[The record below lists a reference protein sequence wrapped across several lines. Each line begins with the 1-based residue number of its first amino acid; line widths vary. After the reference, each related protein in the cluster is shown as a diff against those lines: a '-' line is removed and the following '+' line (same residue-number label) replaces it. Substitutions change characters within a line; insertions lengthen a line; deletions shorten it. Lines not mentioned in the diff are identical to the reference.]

1 MKVSEM
7 AQILNAIKSMH
18 KEELN
23 CVVNAV
29 NEARRRVSVYAST
42 NFTVGQQVEFGR
54 PNGRKHIGNII
65 KMNDVKAVIK
75 TESQTWRVPYSLM
88 KAVA

>member
-7 AQILNAIKSMH
+7 TQILNAIKSMR

-65 KMNDVKAVIK
+65 KMNAVKAVIK

-88 KAVA
+88 RAVV

>member
-1 MKVSEM
+1 MR
-7 AQILNAIKSMH
+7 

-65 KMNDVKAVIK
+65 KMNAVKAVIK

>member
-1 MKVSEM
+1 
-7 AQILNAIKSMH
+7 
-18 KEELN
+18 
-23 CVVNAV
+23 
-29 NEARRRVSVYAST
+29 VYAST

-65 KMNDVKAVIK
+65 KMNAVKAVIK

>member
-7 AQILNAIKSMH
+7 AQILNAIKSMR

-29 NEARRRVSVYAST
+29 NEARKRVSVYAST

-54 PNGRKHIGNII
+54 PNGRKHL
-65 KMNDVKAVIK
+65 
-75 TESQTWRVPYSLM
+75 SLIHISEPTRR
-88 KAVA
+88 

>member
-7 AQILNAIKSMH
+7 AQILNAIKSMR

-29 NEARRRVSVYAST
+29 NEARRRVSVYA
-42 NFTVGQQVEFGR
+42 
-54 PNGRKHIGNII
+54 
-65 KMNDVKAVIK
+65 
-75 TESQTWRVPYSLM
+75 
-88 KAVA
+88 